1 MSDESPPQEPGHEH
15 EHQHQHTHGVTR
27 RQVLQGGS
35 EVLLGAAVLS
45 RSGGAGVASVSA
57 ASLAGTDPFVAAMHV
72 HACYSEGAG
81 SWEAQY
87 AAAVAAGAN
96 VLWQT
101 DHDFRARALSY
112 VTLLR
117 GTFNGATT
125 GSFAQ
130 NAATFSESGPI
141 RLLIEASGRTA
152 ATQSLTMDP
161 LKTATNF
168 FRTGIDGQTI
178 THTFGAS
185 RLDPDALYE
194 IVIQLS
200 LHPAQAGR
208 AAGQYSLRYRFRRNV
223 TALRS
228 TEGGGLVGVV
238 RAPMPADGTTV
249 TLNPQAD
256 IKALWPGMLEIDH
269 CSFGLSFV
277 VTSPRKGVVADV
289 NLRSVTVNRVRH
301 DAAGLLAAQ
310 RAMAQR
316 YSAQYRIT
324 GLVSE
329 ELSLAPGVIAHCN
342 PFGAP
347 PEFALKSDVTTANWK
362 TYYRAYIERMHARG
376 GVVSWNHPYGFQA
389 GPSLSAAEQ
398 VTKRRQVFNQLLA
411 NDLLGSDILE
421 VGYNVRGFMP
431 FEQHVALWDTFSR
444 RARWLTGN
452 GVSDD
457 HSGKDWRTLT
467 NGHLTGLWAAS
478 SATTDLVAALSGGRA
493 FVYHPGRT
501 PGLQIDTLVDGV
513 VPMGKA
519 SVRTSSSRTVA
530 VAITNLPAGCTVQ
543 LLAGPVDFTGQDP
556 GTSVVGSWSSTA
568 FPGGKGTVTV
578 AVDTGASCFI
588 RPQVRLNG
596 TLVATGNP
604 TWLLRSPPPGG
615 IPASRR

>member
-1 MSDESPPQEPGHEH
+1 MSDESPPREPGHAHEHEHEH
-15 EHQHQHTHGVTR
+15 EHQHGVTR

-35 EVLLGAAVLS
+35 AALLGAAVLS
-45 RSGGAGVASVSA
+45 RSGVAGVAPVSA
-57 ASLAGTDPFVAAMHV
+57 ATLAGTDPFVAAMHV

-117 GTFNGATT
+117 GTFDGATT

-130 NAATFSESGPI
+130 HAATFSASGPI
-141 RLLIEASGRTA
+141 RLLIEASGTTS
-152 ATQSLTMDP
+152 ATQSLTMA
-161 LKTATNF
+161 LNTASNF

-178 THTFGAS
+178 THAFGAS
-185 RLDPDALYE
+185 RLDPDAVYE
-194 IVIQLS
+194 LVIQLG

-289 NLRSVTVNRVRH
+289 NLRSVTINRIRH
-301 DAAGLLAAQ
+301 DAVGVLAAQ

-316 YSAQYRIT
+316 YSTQYGIT

-376 GVVSWNHPYGFQA
+376 AWCRGTI
-389 GPSLSAAEQ
+389 PSA
-398 VTKRRQVFNQLLA
+398 
-411 NDLLGSDILE
+411 
-421 VGYNVRGFMP
+421 
-431 FEQHVALWDTFSR
+431 SR
-444 RARWLTGN
+444 
-452 GVSDD
+452 
-457 HSGKDWRTLT
+457 
-467 NGHLTGLWAAS
+467 
-478 SATTDLVAALSGGRA
+478 
-493 FVYHPGRT
+493 PGRRCRR
-501 PGLQIDTLVDGV
+501 P
-513 VPMGKA
+513 
-519 SVRTSSSRTVA
+519 SR
-530 VAITNLPAGCTVQ
+530 
-543 LLAGPVDFTGQDP
+543 
-556 GTSVVGSWSSTA
+556 
-568 FPGGKGTVTV
+568 
-578 AVDTGASCFI
+578 
-588 RPQVRLNG
+588 
-596 TLVATGNP
+596 
-604 TWLLRSPPPGG
+604 
-615 IPASRR
+615 